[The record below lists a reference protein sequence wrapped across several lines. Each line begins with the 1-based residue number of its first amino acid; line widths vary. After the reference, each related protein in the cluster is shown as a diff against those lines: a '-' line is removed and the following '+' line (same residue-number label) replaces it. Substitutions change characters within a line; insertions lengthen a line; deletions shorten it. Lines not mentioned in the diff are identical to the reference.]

1 MRYQRKIWV
10 PISIRKA
17 DKIIAISNFTKKDI
31 ENNYKFSINKIEI
44 IYNYFNFNKYS
55 SLKNIMNVEQPY
67 FLSICSTAVHKNTI
81 SVLKAFAK
89 FCSFD
94 DRFNLVLVGA
104 LNNSKSEA
112 YKFYNNLDNKI
123 KNRIILF
130 KNISN
135 EELSFLYSN
144 ASLFISMTL
153 FEGLGMPIVEAMYFN
168 IPLLLSNL
176 DVCKE
181 VSNNTGI
188 YCDPFD
194 HSVIAKH
201 LIEFA
206 KAPYK
211 VETKELIEHQYS
223 EVKTSKKYIDL
234 LNNFS

>member
-1 MRYQRKIWV
+1 M
-10 PISIRKA
+10 
-17 DKIIAISNFTKKDI
+17 
-31 ENNYKFSINKIEI
+31 
-44 IYNYFNFNKYS
+44 
-55 SLKNIMNVEQPY
+55 
-67 FLSICSTAVHKNTI
+67 
-81 SVLKAFAK
+81 
-89 FCSFD
+89 
-94 DRFNLVLVGA
+94 
-104 LNNSKSEA
+104 
-112 YKFYNNLDNKI
+112 
-123 KNRIILF
+123 F

-153 FEGLGMPIVEAMYFN
+153 FEGLGMPIVEAMYLN